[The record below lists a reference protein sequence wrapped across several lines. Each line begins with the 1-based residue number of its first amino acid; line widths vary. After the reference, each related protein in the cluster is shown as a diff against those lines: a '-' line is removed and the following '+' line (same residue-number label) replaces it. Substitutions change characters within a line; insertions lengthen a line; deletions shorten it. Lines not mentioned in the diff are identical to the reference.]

1 MAFGSWR
8 EERSGSERSPRLNR
22 SDPEG
27 MTFMQIRPN
36 KSWWLLGIGVLLGAG
51 VAYAADPRYDEAS
64 ATITKATALLNA
76 IVVPNEKPGAAFQ
89 RKHAIKALERAQL
102 RIACA
107 KEVNDTGKRGCAAA
121 LKDRFDDNDDDK
133 DKDDEKPHKG
143 KDKDKGK

>member
-1 MAFGSWR
+1 
-8 EERSGSERSPRLNR
+8 
-22 SDPEG
+22 
-27 MTFMQIRPN
+27 MQIRPN

-89 RKHAIKALERAQL
+89 RKRALQALERAQI

-107 KEVNDTGKRGCAAA
+107 KAVTDTGKRGCPAAQNA
-121 LKDRFDDNDDDK
+121 KFDDNDDDK
-133 DKDDEKPHKG
+133 DDGKG
-143 KDKDKGK
+143 KEGEKGKGGEKGKENPPQKK